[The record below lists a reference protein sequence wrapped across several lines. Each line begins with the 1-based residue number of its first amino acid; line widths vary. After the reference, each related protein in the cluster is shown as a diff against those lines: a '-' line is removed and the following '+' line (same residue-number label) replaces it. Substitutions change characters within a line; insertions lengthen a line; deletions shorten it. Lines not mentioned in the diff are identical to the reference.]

1 MKKKIIICV
10 AISIILILGLMI
22 IYKTTTKN
30 NLEKELVSIATNYYD
45 NEFVNYVPNI
55 IKQNSTIK
63 IDVNMLKQV
72 GKDVSIFEKHKCNLQ
87 DTYVILNF
95 DDNSNYSTEIH
106 LDCNI

>member
-10 AISIILILGLMI
+10 VISIILILAFLFI
-22 IYKTTTKN
+22 NKSINRN
-30 NLEKELVSIATNYYD
+30 NLEKKLIEIATNYYN
-45 NEFVNYVPNI
+45 NEFVNYIPNV

-72 GKDVSIFEKHKCNLQ
+72 KKDVSIFEKHKCNLQ
-87 DTYVILNF
+87 ETYVILNF
-95 DDNSNYSTEIH
+95 DNNSNYSTEIH